1 MKWES
6 FTDATT
12 QNNVVKLNAQ
22 KPQTP
27 VAEPDPFI
35 AESLARIQREAGW
48 LAPDTKMALARS
60 GASQQ
65 AVDKAAEL
73 GARRLVDR
81 NDPLTEDEGALK
93 SFWFRKIYPKI
104 KASSRWTMAALDFI
118 PEYAQ
123 GAVGQLFDDNDDI
136 DGWFISTKLGTMF
149 EDSDKAGQGW
159 FLGEDAAIKQAER
172 ARRYRGTIN
181 GSAYTVGRG
190 AANMIFLPNSKP
202 YNVMSGVIDAA
213 VLIKLDPTA
222 PVTKAIGAVRTGG
235 LVVRG
240 KELTILGKP
249 VLRGF
254 EVPIQSAEEAAAVS
268 AALRSES
275 GLTNATEAL
284 NGSQW
289 LKFMGQNR
297 RARALV
303 DRLWSNSLRNVDDV
317 DELTNLT
324 RTTDARRAFDEADEA
339 LKQAQARLAAGEVG
353 ADAVESAAEVLRE
366 ADTTLKKV
374 SGEIAE
380 TAAETEARKS
390 AALIDLFTDRKSGK
404 LRVSVETINELLN
417 ATSKNEVLGILSP
430 QWVAKSGS
438 LPEDIRAIQSLTGGT
453 WVDRVPLAA
462 LRKSRFLT
470 SVPGS
475 KIVVGG
481 NDMDNREAVMT
492 VINWSRTLGMGKAE
506 QDRLLVGALK
516 TFAGDATR
524 VDQNAYIDFFYD
536 AIGDVLVRNGVDK
549 NFVDL
554 MREDGKRFADV
565 LRLYY
570 TDIAGKPTDRG
581 FFSWLK
587 ESNLAKDP
595 EDLKKIIDDAVDP
608 EGKMVVASPMTS
620 VEMLNRVVYLPD
632 VRELRRLTR
641 SRLVREAINE
651 TTKTNPKKLSAALFT
666 RTTRE
671 TKQVLVKKQQIEE
684 AVKALDELAARDREL
699 AEVRFVDQTTDAYK
713 AHVAERAKT
722 QKDMIQLE
730 ELIGDLRKEGY
741 VDETI
746 ELRRG
751 ELRGP
756 LAIMEWYQ
764 QSLWKPLALA
774 TGGYVMRNTIDAQ
787 IRMALSG
794 FSSIVNHPFK
804 YISVVTGR
812 RATGDLLGEAMLPR
826 LVLPDGTVPKD
837 GLGGIIQKVRYGK
850 YEHVTLSEEL
860 MNEMSFGLRKAGLWE
875 QSEARQFE
883 TGQWVAVSAQQ
894 NRRAWLRGIGQN
906 GTQINKDA
914 AMQAAARV
922 FYDAFREGATDL
934 RRVRSRAAA
943 AVQKVIDNDP
953 EYFKNLRRAF
963 EEGIVVKD
971 ANGNAFKWKSINWD
985 EAAAEDVNALLEQ
998 WAYRMVVD
1006 RVQLMSGGQNGM
1018 NFMYAYNFVPKTRKG
1033 EIVMPSTVNLDRI
1046 GGALVGEPAQLGEG
1060 SWAVVLSVDEKA
1072 GSAIIQ
1078 PIVSSAVDTG
1088 KDVPIPAF
1096 QNRDVSFAARNLID
1110 NMPVS
1115 YDKVGE
1121 GLPGFVKYE
1130 EIQYGED
1137 NKGAL
1142 ASFQRSMDGMTDWFF
1157 GRLYASVTTK
1167 LDRSPVFRQSYYKVV
1182 ADRVDQLS
1190 VKAAQEIVASVKRAA
1205 AGYDMKE
1212 WRYVGDKDLW
1222 ARLQQA
1228 AKRGADPENALTA
1241 TDLDDYAKWVALDE
1255 VKGLLYNAS
1264 NRNNLEDALRIVA
1277 PFATAWREILGTYG
1291 TLFLANPVNTYRQ
1304 FQRVYTGLEGADP
1317 ENDGRGFIYKDPVSN
1332 QAMFKFPMS
1341 GVLARA
1347 LTGTGAELEAPLSQL
1362 SQGISVI
1369 PALGPY
1375 GQIAVSQ
1382 LPDQPQYDDIIN
1394 FLLPYGRT
1402 EDGRLAYN
1410 ITPGWI
1416 RKAIETLEASTTD
1429 QSSQF
1434 YNTYIETVRAK
1445 AASGRYDL
1453 SSAQDKQ
1460 RLLDDSR
1467 SAARVLMAM
1476 RTASQ
1481 FFGPTAA
1488 TTEFQIPTKEGDQYV
1503 SLLTSEFYKLQAEDY
1518 DTAIPKFLETYGDDA
1533 FVYAA
1538 GKTRAIREGLEATE
1552 EFGAWERQNQD
1563 LLGEYADVAAYLAP
1577 SGSDF
1582 SFAVWQR
1589 QVMTGEREKLTDRE
1603 LILLA
1608 QERVGAAKYR
1618 AMRLKAGPY
1627 PSEEVRGLLRRYR
1640 QALSE
1645 QYRGFPAVA
1654 QFEVGKFE
1662 EQMVQLRNMV
1672 ADQRTEGNVVADA
1685 LRTYLGYRD
1694 ALLQKA
1700 RDAGYVANTLRQAKG
1715 LEGLRDFLASIG
1727 NQLIQETPEFARI
1740 YERLLSQEV
1749 EL

>member
-12 QNNVVKLNAQ
+12 QRNVVRLNAQ
-22 KPQTP
+22 QPQAPNQP
-27 VAEPDPFI
+27 VDPTVT
-35 AESLARIQREAGW
+35 ASLARIQREAGW
-48 LAPDTKMALARS
+48 LEPDTKLALARS

-81 NDPLTEDEGALK
+81 NDPLAEDQGALK
-93 SFWFRKIYPKI
+93 SFWFRKIYPKL
-104 KASSRWTMAALDFI
+104 KSASRWTMAALDFI
-118 PEYAQ
+118 PETAQ

-136 DGWFISTKLGTMF
+136 DGFFISTKLGTMF
-149 EDSDKAGQGW
+149 EDSDRAGQGF
-159 FLGEDAAIKQAER
+159 FLGGEAAVKQAER

-202 YNVMSGVIDAA
+202 YNIMSGVIDAA
-213 VLIKLDPTA
+213 ALIKLDPTA
-222 PVTKAIGAVRTGG
+222 PVTKAVGA
-235 LVVRG
+235 
-240 KELTILGKP
+240 
-249 VLRGF
+249 LRARKF
-254 EVPIQSAEEAAAVS
+254 AVPIQSVEEAANLS
-268 AALRSES
+268 AALRAES
-275 GLTNATEAL
+275 GLTNATEGL
-284 NGSQW
+284 NQSQW
-289 LKFMGQNR
+289 LRFMGQNR
-297 RARALV
+297 RARSLV
-303 DRLWSNSLRNVDDV
+303 DRLWSNSLRNVDEV

-324 RTTDARRAFDEADEA
+324 RTTDARRAFDEAEET
-339 LKQAQARLAAGEVG
+339 LKQTQARFAAGEVG
-353 ADAVESAAEVLRE
+353 ADAVEDAAVALRE
-366 ADTTLKKV
+366 ADNTLKKA

-380 TAAETEARKS
+380 TVDEIKARKS
-390 AALIDLFTDRKSGK
+390 AALVDLFTDRKTGK
-404 LRVSVETINELLN
+404 LRVSVETINELLD
-417 ATSKNEVLGILSP
+417 ASSRNEVLAILSP

-438 LPEDIRAIQSLTGGT
+438 LPEDIRAIQGLTGGT

-462 LRKSRFLT
+462 LRKSRFFT

-481 NDMDNREAVMT
+481 SDLDNRDAVTT
-492 VINWSRTLGMGKAE
+492 VINWSRTLGMGKDE
-506 QDRLLVGALK
+506 QNKLLVGALK
-516 TFAGDATR
+516 TFSGDAAR
-524 VDQNAYIDFFYD
+524 ADQNAYIDFFYD
-536 AIGDVLVRNGVDK
+536 AIGGVLVKNGVDK

-554 MREDGKRFADV
+554 MREDGKRFADL

-570 TDIAGKPTDRG
+570 ADISGKPTDGG
-581 FFSWLK
+581 FFKWLK
-587 ESNLAKDP
+587 DSNLAKDP
-595 EDLKKIIDDAVDP
+595 DDIKKLLDDAVDP
-608 EGKMVVASPMTS
+608 EGKMVVATPMTT
-620 VEMLNRVVYLPD
+620 VEALNRAVYLPD
-632 VRELRRLTR
+632 IRELRRITR
-641 SRLVREAINE
+641 SRLVRETINE
-651 TTKTNPKKLSAALFT
+651 VTRSNPKKLSAALLT
-666 RTTRE
+666 KTTRE
-671 TKQVLVKKQQIEE
+671 SKQILVKKQQIDE
-684 AVKALDELAARDREL
+684 ASKALDELVGREREL
-699 AEVRFVDQTTDAYK
+699 VAMRFTDQTGPEYK
-713 AHVAERAKT
+713 AMIEERTKLR
-722 QKDMIQLE
+722 QDMTKLE
-730 ELIGDLRKEGY
+730 EVINDLRKEGY
-741 VDETI
+741 VDEAV

-756 LAIMEWYQ
+756 LALLEWYQ
-764 QSLWKPLALA
+764 QSFWKPLALA

-794 FSSIVNHPFK
+794 FASIVNHPFK

-812 RATGDLLGEAMLPR
+812 NATGDLLGEAMLPR
-826 LVLPDGTVPKD
+826 LILPDGTVPKD

-850 YEHVTLSEEL
+850 YEHVTLDEKIADEL
-860 MNEMSFGLRKAGLWE
+860 SFGLRKAGLWE
-875 QSEARQFE
+875 QSEARQFQ
-883 TGQWVAVSAQQ
+883 TNQWVAVSAQQ

-906 GTQINKDA
+906 GEQINKDA

-922 FYDAFREGATDL
+922 FYDAFREGVTDP
-934 RRVRSRAAA
+934 RQVRGRAAE
-943 AVQKVIDNDP
+943 AVQKVVDNDP
-953 EYFKNLRRAF
+953 DYFNTLRRSF
-963 EEGIVVKD
+963 EDGIIVKD
-971 ANGNAFKWKSINWD
+971 ANGNSFKWKSINWD
-985 EAAAEDVNALLEQ
+985 EASAEDVNQLLEQ
-998 WAYRMVVD
+998 WAYRMIVD
-1006 RVQLMSGGQNGM
+1006 RVQMMAGGQSSM
-1018 NFMYAYNFVPKTRKG
+1018 NFMYAYNFVPKTLRG
-1033 EIVMPSTVNLDRI
+1033 DIVMPSTVDVERL
-1046 GGALVGEPAQLGEG
+1046 GGAVVGEPAQLGEG
-1060 SWAVVLSVDEKA
+1060 SWAVVLRVDEKA
-1072 GSAIIQ
+1072 GTAVIQ
-1078 PIVSSAVDTG
+1078 PIVSSALDSG

-1096 QNRDVSFAARNLID
+1096 QNRDLSFAARNIVD
-1110 NMPVS
+1110 NMPIS

-1130 EIQYGED
+1130 ETQYGED
-1137 NKGAL
+1137 NPGLL
-1142 ASFQRSMDGMTDWFF
+1142 AGFQRSMDGMTDWFF

-1167 LDRSPVFRQSYYKVV
+1167 LDRSPVFRQAYYKVV
-1182 ADRVDQLS
+1182 SDRVDQLS
-1190 VKAAQEIVASVKRAA
+1190 VKAAQQIVDTVKTAA

-1212 WRYVGDKDLW
+1212 WRYVGDRELW
-1222 ARLQQA
+1222 SRLQAA

-1241 TDLDDYAKWVALDE
+1241 TDLDDYAKWVALDQ

-1332 QAMFKFPMS
+1332 QTMFKFPMS

-1402 EDGRLAYN
+1402 EDGRLIYDV
-1410 ITPGWI
+1410 TPGWI
-1416 RKAIETLEASTTD
+1416 RKALETLEASTTD

-1445 AASGRYDL
+1445 AASGQYDL
-1453 SSAQDKQ
+1453 SNAQDKQ

-1488 TTEFQIPTKEGDQYV
+1488 TTEFQVPTKEGDQYV

-1518 DTAIPKFLETYGDDA
+1518 DTAIPKFLEMFGDEA

-1538 GKTRAIREGLEATE
+1538 GKTRALREGLEATE

-1618 AMRLKAGPY
+1618 AMRLKAGAY
-1627 PSEEVRGLLRRYR
+1627 PSDEVRGLLRQYR
-1640 QALSE
+1640 EALSQ

-1662 EQMVQLRNMV
+1662 EQMIQLRDMV
-1672 ADQRTEGNVVADA
+1672 SDQRTEGNPVADA

-1694 ALLQKA
+1694 ALLAKA
-1700 RDAGYVANTLRQAKG
+1700 REGGYVANTLRQAKG
-1715 LEGLRDFLASIG
+1715 LETFRDYLASIG
-1727 NQLIQETPEFARI
+1727 NQLIQETPEFARV
-1740 YERLLSQEV
+1740 YERLLAQEV